1 MGICLPDGQG
11 GGKNNKV
18 IPFLK
23 WDVMSISMTDNITP
37 TRRRQMRGAK
47 LSSAIC
53 VWGLLIMFV
62 TVPVNFANASE
73 DQTTINAVQQEA
85 RDLIEALKEYSADQ
99 RDAAIQRSK
108 RALDILDRRIDE
120 LETKIADNWDQMSS
134 AAREKTRESLKTLRK
149 KRNDVAEKYGSLKT
163 SSTSAWEEMKQGFSE
178 AYQDLSDAW
187 AKSVNEF
194 DADK

>member
-1 MGICLPDGQG
+1 
-11 GGKNNKV
+11 
-18 IPFLK
+18 
-23 WDVMSISMTDNITP
+23 
-37 TRRRQMRGAK
+37 MRHAK
-47 LSSAIC
+47 INCAIF
-53 VWGLLIMFV
+53 VWGLLILFV
-62 TVPVNFANASE
+62 AIPVNFANASE

-120 LETKIADNWDQMSS
+120 LETKIADDWDQMSS
-134 AAREKTRESLKTLRK
+134 TAREKTRESLKTLRK
-149 KRNDVAEKYGSLKT
+149 RRNDLAEKYGSLKA
-163 SSTSAWEEMKQGFSE
+163 SSTSAWEEMKQGFSQ

-194 DADK
+194 DKNTADK

>member
-1 MGICLPDGQG
+1 MRHA
-11 GGKNNKV
+11 K
-18 IPFLK
+18 
-23 WDVMSISMTDNITP
+23 ISC
-37 TRRRQMRGAK
+37 
-47 LSSAIC
+47 AIC

-62 TVPVNFANASE
+62 TMPVNFANASE

-85 RDLIEALKEYSADQ
+85 RDLIEALKAYSADQ
-99 RDAAIQRSK
+99 REEAIERSK

-149 KRNDVAEKYGSLKT
+149 KRNDVAEKYGSLKA
-163 SSTSAWEEMKQGFSE
+163 SSASAWEEMKQGFSE

-187 AKSVNEF
+187 ANSVNEF
-194 DADK
+194 DKNTAGK

>member
-1 MGICLPDGQG
+1 
-11 GGKNNKV
+11 
-18 IPFLK
+18 
-23 WDVMSISMTDNITP
+23 
-37 TRRRQMRGAK
+37 MRHAK

-53 VWGLLIMFV
+53 VWGLLILFV
-62 TVPVNFANASE
+62 TMPVNFANASE

-149 KRNDVAEKYGSLKT
+149 KRNDVAEKYGSLKA
-163 SSTSAWEEMKQGFSE
+163 SSTSAWEEMKQGFSQ

-194 DADK
+194 DKNTADK